1 MDNVEEEIKSLEWPE
16 IDFNFD
22 QKPSNIIHVDMKID
36 EKSIDALL
44 DEIELEF
51 PHVANRLSL
60 LMGHPEFEIAMS
72 NYIVSDRPNRQGFPK
87 HIMTCLLKL
96 SKLHTKTYGHL
107 TNKVID
113 KYPDKWWN

>member
-1 MDNVEEEIKSLEWPE
+1 MEIIDEEIKSLEWPE

-22 QKPSNIIHVDMKID
+22 QQPSNIIHVDMKVD

-60 LMGHPEFEIAMS
+60 LIGHAEFELAMS
-72 NYIVSDRPNRQGFPK
+72 KYIVSDRPNRQGFPK
-87 HIMTCLLKL
+87 HIMVCLLKL
-96 SKLHTKTYGHL
+96 SELHTRQYGHL
-107 TNKVID
+107 SNDINEKS
-113 KYPDKWWN
+113 PDHWWK

>member
-1 MDNVEEEIKSLEWPE
+1 METDSEEVKPLEWPE

-22 QKPSNIIHVDMKID
+22 QRPSNITHIDMKVD

-44 DEIELEF
+44 DEIELEY

-60 LMGHPEFEIAMS
+60 LVGHPEFEIAMS

-87 HIMTCLLKL
+87 HIMVCLLKL
-96 SKLHTKTYGHL
+96 SKLHTKQYGYLVNSYRGKPTDH
-107 TNKVID
+107 
-113 KYPDKWWN
+113 WWN